1 LYGYYIPNGKD
12 VNVLQ
17 DDMRKIIGIATW
29 VLIFLL
35 LVSTVK
41 NLQKVAGIR
50 SAVEAE
56 KAKVEKMKGDNAALQ
71 AQIAQIQSPEFIE
84 GQIRNKLGLAKPG
97 EAIVV
102 LPDADTLRKLA
113 PVVPVEENTLPDP
126 NWKRWEKL
134 FI

>member
-1 LYGYYIPNGKD
+1 
-12 VNVLQ
+12 
-17 DDMRKIIGIATW
+17 MRKIIGIATW
-29 VLIFLL
+29 VLIFFL

-41 NLQKVAGIR
+41 NLQKVAGIK
-50 SAVEAE
+50 SAVQAE
-56 KAKVEKMKGDNAALQ
+56 KAKVEKMKADNAALQ

-84 GQIRNKLGLAKPG
+84 SQIRNKLGLVKPG

-113 PVVPVEENTLPDP
+113 PQMPVEEDSLPDP
-126 NWKRWEKL
+126 NWKKWEKL

>member
-1 LYGYYIPNGKD
+1 
-12 VNVLQ
+12 
-17 DDMRKIIGIATW
+17 MRKIIGIVTW
-29 VLIFLL
+29 ILIVFL

-50 SAVEAE
+50 SAVQAE
-56 KAKVEKMKGDNAALQ
+56 KAKVEKMKQTNAELE
-71 AQIAQIQSPEFIE
+71 AQISEIQSPEFIE
-84 GQIRNKLGLAKPG
+84 GQIRNKLGLVKPG

-113 PVVPVEENTLPDP
+113 PQMPVEVETLPDP
-126 NWKRWEKL
+126 NWKKWIHL